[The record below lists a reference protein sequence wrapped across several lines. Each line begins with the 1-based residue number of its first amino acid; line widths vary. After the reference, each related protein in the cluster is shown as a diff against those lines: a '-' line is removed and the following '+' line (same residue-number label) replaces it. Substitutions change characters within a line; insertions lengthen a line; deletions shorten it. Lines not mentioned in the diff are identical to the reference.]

1 MASSAHPPRPSSRA
15 RVLRAASELFSSQG
29 YGGTSID
36 QIASLAAASPSSIY
50 WHFKGGKEEILVAVL
65 EEAAAAYLARLT
77 ALIEG
82 ERTLLQ
88 KLDVFL
94 LDVRD
99 QMMSQ
104 PDDLRLIMQLAVERA
119 HVGAGVRERLQH
131 IYRTYRRALVSEL
144 SRVLPS
150 EPVHRLERSAL
161 LCVAILE
168 GVFLQWQLDPD
179 DVDLDGALHVFRV
192 LVYRQYGGAR
202 VPSFAEV
209 AKARG
214 AEAPCQ
220 TPKPEC

>member
-1 MASSAHPPRPSSRA
+1 M
-15 RVLRAASELFSSQG
+15 LRAASSLFSSQG
-29 YGGTSID
+29 YAGTSVD
-36 QIASLAAASPSSIY
+36 QIAALAQASPSSIY

-65 EEAAAAYLARLT
+65 EEASEAYLARLRI
-77 ALIEG
+77 LVEE

-94 LDVRD
+94 LDVRQ
-99 QMMSQ
+99 QMIRQ
-104 PDDLRLIMQLAVERA
+104 PDELRLIMQLAVERA
-119 HVGAGVRERLQH
+119 HVGAGVRERLQQ
-131 IYRTYRRALVSEL
+131 IYRTYRGALVHEL

-150 EPVHRLERSAL
+150 EPVRRLERSAL

-168 GVFLQWQLDPD
+168 GVFLQWQLDPEQ
-179 DVDLDGALHVFRV
+179 VDLDEALHVLRV

-214 AEAPCQ
+214 AEAGCP
-220 TPKPEC
+220 TPKPER